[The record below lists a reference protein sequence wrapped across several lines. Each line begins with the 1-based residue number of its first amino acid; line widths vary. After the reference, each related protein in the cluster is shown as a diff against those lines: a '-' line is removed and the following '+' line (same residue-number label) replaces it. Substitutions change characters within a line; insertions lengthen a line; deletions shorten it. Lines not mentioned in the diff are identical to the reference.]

1 MKQVKLFKPDTFSEF
16 KSELKKALKKFSK
29 ETGVDVEI
37 NRGAYRN
44 TSATIELKAVI
55 HGKDTFESEYCYA
68 MTGAK
73 IGDIINIP
81 QLGKVKITDYV
92 TRRPKYPVSVT
103 CLGNNKNYKLQAGM
117 IEAYI

>member
-1 MKQVKLFKPDTFSEF
+1 MKQVKLFKSGTFPEF
-16 KSELKKALKKFSK
+16 KSELNKVLEKFSK
-29 ETGVDVEI
+29 ESGVDIEI
-37 NRGAYRN
+37 KRGAYRN

-81 QLGKVKITDYV
+81 KLGKVKITDYV

-103 CLGNNKNYKLQAGM
+103 CLKNNKNYKIQADM
-117 IEAYI
+117 VEAYI

>member
-1 MKQVKLFKPDTFSEF
+1 MKQVKLFKSGTFSEF
-16 KSELKKALKKFSK
+16 KSELNKVLEKFSK

-37 NRGAYRN
+37 KRGAYRT

-81 QLGKVKITDYV
+81 KLGKVKITDYV

-103 CLGNNKNYKLQAGM
+103 CLKSNKDYKLQADM
-117 IEAYI
+117 VEAYI

>member
-1 MKQVKLFKPDTFSEF
+1 MKQVKLFKSETFSEF
-16 KSELKKALKKFSK
+16 KSELKKVLEKFSK
-29 ETGVDVEI
+29 ESGVDIEI
-37 NRGAYRN
+37 KRGAYRN
-44 TSATIELKAVI
+44 TSATLELKAVI

-81 QLGKVKITDYV
+81 KLGKVKITDYV

-103 CLGNNKNYKLQAGM
+103 CLKSNKNYKLQAGM

>member
-1 MKQVKLFKPDTFSEF
+1 MDKVKIFKRNTFSEF
-16 KSELKKALKKFSK
+16 KSELKKVLEKFSK
-29 ETGVDVEI
+29 ETGVDVKI
-37 NRGAYRN
+37 SRGAYRT

-73 IGDIINIP
+73 IGDVINIP

-103 CLGNNKNYKLQAGM
+103 CLKSNKDYKLQAGM

>member
-16 KSELKKALKKFSK
+16 KSELKKALEKFSK

-44 TSATIELKAVI
+44 TSATIELSAVI
-55 HGKDTFESEYCYA
+55 HGKQTFESEYCYQ

-81 QLGKVKITDYV
+81 QLGKVKITNYV

-103 CLGNNKNYKLQAGM
+103 CLENNKQYKLQADM
-117 IEAYI
+117 VEAYI